1 MEEHQSY
8 HPHYR
13 LYVEML
19 KVVGLL
25 VQAMM
30 RSFVLGLFV
39 LESLI
44 RDACELQDN
53 DTVGRNSDA
62 YLGQILFQL

>member
-1 MEEHQSY
+1 
-8 HPHYR
+8 
-13 LYVEML
+13 ML